1 MLRAYPA
8 HAISAPKAAFRPEG
22 PKRLGPQRANG
33 LQQGGLV
40 SQPADPPASQLPASQ
55 PAIKPASHQ
64 AHQPAKPSKARQ
76 SAASN
81 LSPVSGA
88 RSSPK
93 RAAVINHAS
102 RISRAC
108 DFSSESCFQARR
120 AKKDLGPEVSQP
132 ASQPTRQ
139 RRQPGRH
146 QASKPQRPASQQPA
160 ALSVGPGRPGFP
172 ENKQLS

>member
-40 SQPADPPASQLPASQ
+40 SQPANPPASQLPASQ

-81 LSPVSGA
+81 LSPVSGVQ
-88 RSSPK
+88 SSPK
-93 RAAVINHAS
+93 RTAVINHAS

-120 AKKDLGPEVSQP
+120 AKKDLGLREPQGGLGEPASQSASQP
-132 ASQPTRQ
+132 ASQPASVAS
-139 RRQPGRH
+139 
-146 QASKPQRPASQQPA
+146 QAGIKPASHKSPPASSQQPC
-160 ALSVGPGRPGFP
+160 
-172 ENKQLS
+172 Q